1 MRALTFVIFFAL
13 FAVCFPLAEEV
24 MAGQAAAAKKEFVCP
39 PCGCGRDNEVHD
51 KAGTCPACGM
61 ALVERG
67 GEAARPAPQRPQA
80 RRRNAA
86 ILLFPGVQIIDYTG
100 PYEVFGQAG
109 FNVFTVAEKPDML
122 TTAMGMKVT
131 PNYTLEDAPTA
142 DVLVIPGGDVTAT
155 QENARIIKWIQ
166 EESKNAEHVLSV
178 CNGAYILAK
187 TGLLDGMS
195 ATTFYGLLDGL
206 QALAPKVNVV
216 NDRRYV
222 DNGKFITTA
231 GLSSGIDGSLY
242 VISKLVSKARAQMV
256 ALNMEYN
263 WQPDST
269 YARASFADMHLQ
281 AVFGRGLSFP
291 VPEGAELR
299 VLSTEGGKDSWEVSW
314 LLQTDTSPAG
324 ALKLVDDRLSASA
337 NWSRQTAAGKADGA
351 KTRWRFTDKK
361 GGQWTAQTSAEPVAG
376 QTNRFN
382 LTIRIERAS

>member
-1 MRALTFVIFFAL
+1 MKVLTFAIFFAL
-13 FAVCFPLAEEV
+13 FAVCFPLAEQV
-24 MAGQAAAAKKEFVCP
+24 MAGQAAPAKNGFVCP

-51 KAGTCPACGM
+51 EAGNCPACGM

-67 GEAARPAPQRPQA
+67 GEAARPAPQSPQS

-109 FNVFTVAEKPDML
+109 FNVYTVAEKPDML

-206 QALAPKVNVV
+206 RAIAPKVNVV

-242 VISKLVSKARAQMV
+242 VISKMVSKARAQMV

-299 VLSTEGGKDSWEVSW
+299 VLSTEGGKDSWEVNW
-314 LLQTDTSPAG
+314 QLQTDTSPSG
-324 ALKLVDDRLSASA
+324 ALKLVDDRLSAAA
-337 NWSRQTAAGKADGA
+337 NWSRQTANTAGAA
-351 KTRWRFTDKK
+351 TTRWRFTDKK
-361 GGQWTAQTSAEPVAG
+361 GGQWTALTSAQPVAG